1 MPLLVRK
8 NIRTLGR
15 RELLGPILTVERL
28 ELIHFVRGG
37 ELRELELYQLED
49 GSSRRAGELIF
60 IEVDEELLV
69 AMRMEATILA
79 KDKKR

>member
-15 RELLGPILTVERL
+15 RELLGPILTVEKIDL
-28 ELIHFVRGG
+28 VHFVHAG
-37 ELRELELYQLED
+37 ELRELELFQLED
-49 GSSRRAGELIF
+49 GSSRRAGELVF
-60 IEVDEELLV
+60 VEVDEELLI

>member
-15 RELLGPILTVERL
+15 RELLGPILTVEKIDL
-28 ELIHFVRGG
+28 VHFVRAG
-37 ELRELELYQLED
+37 ELRELELFQLED

-60 IEVDEELLV
+60 IEVDEELLI